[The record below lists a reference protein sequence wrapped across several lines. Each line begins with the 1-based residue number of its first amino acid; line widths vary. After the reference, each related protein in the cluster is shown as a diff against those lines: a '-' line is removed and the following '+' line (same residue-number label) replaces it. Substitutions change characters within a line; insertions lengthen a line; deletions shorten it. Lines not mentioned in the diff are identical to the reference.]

1 MAADAAVTVAAR
13 LDRLPSTRYTR
24 KLVTLLSLGGWF
36 EFYDL
41 FFTAYVAIGLF
52 KEGIFTPTTK
62 GLFDS
67 PASPVSS
74 PLYLPGCSSA
84 RWCSAGFPTATGAA
98 RFSPSRCFG
107 IRSACSSWRSN
118 TRRQSIDLWRFIASV
133 GLGVEL
139 VNIDSY
145 LSELVPK
152 GRRGPAFAYMNFV
165 MFTPVPV
172 VAFLAWQLVPL
183 TVFGLAGWR
192 IVVIIGSVGAI
203 VIWWIRRN
211 LPESP
216 RWLVQH
222 GRLAEAESM
231 LAEMERHARAETGGE
246 LPPPELVAGEA
257 DHKPGAW
264 SEIWSPLYRGR
275 TIMLVIF
282 NLVQTIG
289 YYGFSSWV
297 PALLISQGIGVTRSL
312 AYTFIIAIAAPI
324 GPLIGVYFAD
334 RFERKWQIAWAAI
347 GIAVFGLLF
356 AQQTGAAGVI
366 VCGLLITL
374 CNNWLAFS
382 FHAYQAELYP
392 TRIRAQ
398 AVGFV
403 YSWSRFSAIFSGFI
417 IAFFLGRYG
426 TIGVFTF
433 IAGAMVIVFVVIGFF
448 GPEVTKRRLEA
459 IAAEEMKEKAPRK
472 TGAPKFNS
480 RFTVLATYAACFCS
494 TVFCSTALPLPIGMV
509 RGFFASGISRT
520 RSTCRRPCSSL
531 APLTWTKSASWNTRS
546 NARAA
551 MP

>member
-1 MAADAAVTVAAR
+1 MAADAAVTIAAR
-13 LDRLPSTRYTR
+13 LDRLPLTRRTR
-24 KLVTLLSLGGWF
+24 MLVTLLSLGGWF

-52 KEGIFTPTTK
+52 NEGIFTPTTK
-62 GLFDS
+62 GLFDFS
-67 PASPVSS
+67 GFASFVAALFAGMFVGTLVFSWVSDRFGRRS
-74 PLYLPGCSSA
+74 ILAFALLWYSI
-84 RWCSAGFPTATGAA
+84 GAFIMA
-98 RFSPSRCFG
+98 FQRTPE
-107 IRSACSSWRSN
+107 
-118 TRRQSIDLWRFIASV
+118 SIDLWRFIASV

-139 VNIDSY
+139 VNIDTY

-165 MFTPVPV
+165 MFTSVPV

-183 TVFGLAGWR
+183 TIFGLAGWR

-203 VIWWIRRN
+203 AIWWIRRG

-216 RWLVQH
+216 RWLAQH
-222 GRLAEAESM
+222 GRIAEAERIV
-231 LAEMERHARAETGGE
+231 EGMERAARAETGRD
-246 LPPPELVAGEA
+246 LPPPEIVAGETDSKA
-257 DHKPGAW
+257 GAW
-264 SEIWSPLYRGR
+264 TEMWNATYRGR

-297 PALLISQGIGVTRSL
+297 PALLISQGIGVTKSL

-324 GPLIGVYFAD
+324 GPLVGVYFAD

-347 GIAVFGLLF
+347 GIAVFGLAF
-356 AQQTGAAGVI
+356 AQQTAAAGVI

-403 YSWSRFSAIFSGFI
+403 YSWSRFSTIFSGFI

-426 TIGVFTF
+426 TVGVFTF
-433 IAGAMVIVFVVIGFF
+433 IAGAMAIVFVVIGFF
-448 GPEVTKRRLEA
+448 GPAVTKRRLEA
-459 IAAEEMKEKAPRK
+459 IAA
-472 TGAPKFNS
+472 
-480 RFTVLATYAACFCS
+480 
-494 TVFCSTALPLPIGMV
+494 
-509 RGFFASGISRT
+509 
-520 RSTCRRPCSSL
+520 
-531 APLTWTKSASWNTRS
+531 
-546 NARAA
+546 
-551 MP
+551 